1 VVERQQ
7 RGAGGGDAQPGKNDE
22 SRNARWISV
31 SSIVDAMNG
40 TSDGTLQRVAQL
52 VSPESMSIVHI
63 VPSDGRFF
71 SSTGMPG
78 CCISGFFGLSLSE
91 PSLTPHGDAW
101 Q

>member
-1 VVERQQ
+1 
-7 RGAGGGDAQPGKNDE
+7 
-22 SRNARWISV
+22 
-31 SSIVDAMNG
+31 
-40 TSDGTLQRVAQL
+40 
-52 VSPESMSIVHI
+52 MSIVHI